1 MPYKP
6 FDCFSVQMTVC
17 HLDTDLRQIILLCID
32 IRITFCLGKMDID
45 RRFQIFQIP
54 EHAFYLIYGDIRLF
68 FLFPDD
74 DPVRTSFDLKHIPFT
89 RNPSFQRDLRMIFRS
104 HFSLYPA
111 MHLSAEDH
119 RIFFYASGYPV
130 VDASFSQDKL
140 DKVSDRYPDHFI
152 IFPHLDYSAL
162 SI

>member
-1 MPYKP
+1 
-6 FDCFSVQMTVC
+6 MTVC

-89 RNPSFQRDLRMIFRS
+89 WDLSFQ
-104 HFSLYPA
+104 
-111 MHLSAEDH
+111 
-119 RIFFYASGYPV
+119 
-130 VDASFSQDKL
+130 
-140 DKVSDRYPDHFI
+140 
-152 IFPHLDYSAL
+152 
-162 SI
+162 